1 MSTAYEVL
9 NVATTANDAD
19 IKQAYLRLV
28 KDNPPDRDQ
37 EKFQL
42 IHDAYSAIKDHKSRV
57 SYALFRLPEV
67 NFDTVIEQLLQTEH
81 TLNLSTEF
89 VNQLLQ
95 ASIDDTTLLNATATF
110 KK

>member
-1 MSTAYEVL
+1 MNTAYEIL
-9 NVATTANDAD
+9 DVATTANDVG

-42 IHDAYSAIKDHKSRV
+42 IHNAYTAIKDHKSRV
-57 SYALFRLPEV
+57 SYALFMLPETS
-67 NFDTVIEQLLQTEH
+67 FDTVIDQMLQTEH
-81 TLNLSTEF
+81 PANFSAEL
-89 VNQLLQ
+89 VNQLLR
-95 ASIDDTTLLNATATF
+95 ASVDDATLLNIIATP

>member
-9 NVATTANDAD
+9 NVATTADDAE

-42 IHDAYSAIKDHKSRV
+42 IHGAYSAIKDHKSRV
-57 SYALFRLPEV
+57 SYTLFTPPAV
-67 NFDTVIEQLLQTEH
+67 NFDTVIGQMLQTEH
-81 TLNLSTEF
+81 AVNFSAEF
-89 VNQLLQ
+89 INQLLQ
-95 ASIDDTTLLNATATF
+95 ASIDDAMLLNATATP